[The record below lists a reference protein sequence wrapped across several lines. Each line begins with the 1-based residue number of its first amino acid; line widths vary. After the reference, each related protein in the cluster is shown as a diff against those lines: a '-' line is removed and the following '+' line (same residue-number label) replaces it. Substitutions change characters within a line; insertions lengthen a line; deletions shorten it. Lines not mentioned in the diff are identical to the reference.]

1 MCKNSKQT
9 HPYLS
14 FHNFPEDEGRKKKWV
29 QAVRREEGPLFKV
42 TKCTYI
48 CSAHF
53 EEGDVF
59 LTPGGLKRVRK
70 DAVPCRFAW
79 ANRSSRRKSA
89 YARATDVRV
98 ITENGEEVEMAAA
111 VPAVSDHDYDARPPA
126 DITVVAHLSAANTG
140 AMSSTSCQYSPFSSR
155 TLASWSLVTVRSE
168 RTAVTA
174 HRCSTSLSNIS
185 QTEFLLSCKTVSD
198 SELAVAFVAALPPAL

>member
-1 MCKNSKQT
+1 M
-9 HPYLS
+9 
-14 FHNFPEDEGRKKKWV
+14 
-29 QAVRREEGPLFKV
+29 
-42 TKCTYI
+42 CTYI

-89 YARATDVRV
+89 YARATERLGSDVRE
-98 ITENGEEVEMAAA
+98 ITENGEEVEIAAA

-126 DITVVAHLSAANTG
+126 GGSCAASLPTPPIPRT
-140 AMSSTSCQYSPFSSR
+140 MSPWHPVPHSKHQALHNKLPLTDTCCRPSHISHSPG
-155 TLASWSLVTVRSE
+155 
-168 RTAVTA
+168 
-174 HRCSTSLSNIS
+174 
-185 QTEFLLSCKTVSD
+185 
-198 SELAVAFVAALPPAL
+198 